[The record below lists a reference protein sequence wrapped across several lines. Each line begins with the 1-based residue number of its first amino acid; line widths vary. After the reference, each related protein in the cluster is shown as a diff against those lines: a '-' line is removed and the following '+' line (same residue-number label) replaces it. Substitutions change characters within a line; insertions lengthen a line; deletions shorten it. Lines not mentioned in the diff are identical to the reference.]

1 MNLRTMEKKDLEIYN
16 KFRNSP
22 IYFIEKMWKLKP
34 TEGTFVKG
42 EHITWQ
48 QVKILEAVENSLKDG
63 KKRISVAAGHGIGKT
78 CLLSWLILWYLFVNK
93 DAQVACTA
101 PTSEQMHDVLWK
113 EIALWLRRM
122 PPEIMNLYDYS
133 AGYLRIKERHETWFA
148 RAKTARKDAPEAL
161 AGVHGEYVFIV
172 VDEAS
177 GVPDEI
183 FRTAEGSLTGE
194 NVLVIMI
201 SNPTR
206 TSGFFYDSH
215 HNDNAWERLEFSSED
230 SPVVKKNYVQ
240 RIIDKYGIESDEYR
254 IRVLGKFPKEDAIDV
269 GGFVPL
275 LLENDLRFTQTTN
288 LIGLPK
294 MGVDPAGEGSNKTV
308 WAVRDN
314 FKARILAKEAISSP
328 KTIAQKTLT
337 LLDFTGTMPDRVWLD
352 NFGEGANVAV
362 EMAMTRRTVNGEEVP
377 TRINAVNVGDKA
389 ADNETYINRRAE
401 AYWRLREWIKK
412 GGELVGTM
420 DDWKQLLQIKYRRE
434 LNGKLKIMSK
444 DEMRKQGIES
454 PDVADAL
461 MLTFYEGEYSVN
473 RTFKQPDFEPITEY
487 GG

>member
-1 MNLRTMEKKDLEIYN
+1 
-16 KFRNSP
+16 
-22 IYFIEKMWKLKP
+22 
-34 TEGTFVKG
+34 
-42 EHITWQ
+42 
-48 QVKILEAVENSLKDG
+48 
-63 KKRISVAAGHGIGKT
+63 
-78 CLLSWLILWYLFVNK
+78 
-93 DAQVACTA
+93 
-101 PTSEQMHDVLWK
+101 MHDVLWK
-113 EIALWLRRM
+113 EIALWLGRL
-122 PPEIMNLYDYS
+122 PKDIANLNDYT
-133 AGYLRIKERHETWFA
+133 AVYLSIKERPETRFA
-148 RAKTARKDAPEAL
+148 RAKTARKEAPEAL
-161 AGVHGEYVFIV
+161 AGVHGDYVFIA

-183 FRTAEGSLTGE
+183 FRTAEGSLTGQ

-206 TSGFFYDSH
+206 TTGFFYDSH
-215 HNDNAWERLEFSSED
+215 HNDTAWERLEFSSVD
-230 SPVVKKNYVQ
+230 SPIVEPEYVQ
-240 RIIDKYGIESDEYR
+240 RIIDKYGIDSDEYR

-269 GGFVPL
+269 GGYVPL

-288 LIGLPK
+288 LIGLPR

-308 WAVRDN
+308 WVVRDN

-328 KTIAQKTLT
+328 KSIAQKTLT
-337 LLDFTGTMPDRVWLD
+337 LLDFTGTSPDRVWLD

-362 EMAMTRRTVNGEEVP
+362 EMAMSRRMVNGEEIP

-389 ADNETYINRRAE
+389 TDGETYINRRAE
-401 AYWRLREWIKK
+401 AYWKLREWIKK

-434 LNGKLKIMSK
+434 LSGKLKIMSK
-444 DEMRKQGIES
+444 DDMRKQGIES
-454 PDVADAL
+454 PDDADAL